1 MASEKTRNR
10 IIDAA
15 MALAAERAWE
25 DVDLVHVAKR
35 ARVKPATLRGIF
47 DSKFAILEAL
57 AARVD
62 GEVLDDVDEDM
73 AEEVARE
80 RLFDVLMRRF
90 EALNPYKEGLRGVHG
105 ALTSDPL
112 FLAAWN
118 RIAVTS
124 QSWMLAAAGI
134 RSGGIAGLLRAQ
146 GLVFAY
152 ARAFRVWLD
161 DDDPGMAK
169 TMAALDRNLR
179 EGERWLQR
187 AGEMARL
194 VAPVMRLCRGRN
206 GVRDRDVAGE
216 QAAEAGMGG

>member
-1 MASEKTRNR
+1 MASEKVQGR
-10 IIDAA
+10 IIDAL
-15 MALAAERAWE
+15 MALAAEKAW
-25 DVDLVHVAKR
+25 DKISLDDVAKR
-35 ARVKPATLRGIF
+35 AKVDLAALRRSF

-62 GEVLDDVDEDM
+62 AEVLGDLDEEM

-90 EALNPYKEGLRGVHG
+90 EALQPYKEGLRSVHA

-124 QSWMLAAAGI
+124 QTWMLTAAGI
-134 RSGGIAGLLRAQ
+134 GSEGIAGLLRAQ

-152 ARAFRVWLD
+152 ARAFRTWLD
-161 DDDPGMAK
+161 DDDPGLAR
-169 TMAALDRNLR
+169 TMAALDKGLR

-187 AGEMARL
+187 AADMARV
-194 VAPVMRLCRGRN
+194 VAPVMRLCRGQGHR
-206 GVRDRDVAGE
+206 GDRAPAED
-216 QAAEAGMGG
+216 QAAEVGAAN